1 MDRRMLDQYI
11 DACELIRETEEEIL
25 NLESMQM
32 RVVQDSVRG
41 SNPEYPYEQRRFKIE
56 GVELQYIDSIRLEKM
71 RKVLDQRRQQ
81 AEDIKA
87 EVEAWMI
94 GLPVRMQRII
104 RYHFFEG
111 LTWENTAR
119 RIGRKATADSV
130 RKEFYKF
137 FREN

>member
-71 RKVLDQRRQQ
+71 RP
-81 AEDIKA
+81 DILTQLRSVFS
-87 EVEAWMI
+87 ENRSE
-94 GLPVRMQRII
+94 
-104 RYHFFEG
+104 EG
-111 LTWENTAR
+111 L
-119 RIGRKATADSV
+119 
-130 RKEFYKF
+130 
-137 FREN
+137 